1 MYLKTGRDRKY
12 KIENEEICKLVQSN
26 HGHVEHDGLW
36 GCTGMGSE
44 EKKVQILITSIAALT
59 SVK

>member
-1 MYLKTGRDRKY
+1 MLTLPGTKIACRTVYLKTGRDRKY

-36 GCTGMGSE
+36 GAVVWAQ
-44 EKKVQILITSIAALT
+44 KK
-59 SVK
+59 KK

>member
-36 GCTGMGSE
+36 GALVWAQ
-44 EKKVQILITSIAALT
+44 KK
-59 SVK
+59 KKYKF